1 MHSIIFFFFRQGINM
16 SNWQQNEIEQL
27 KKDTNLLQDEL
38 KQLKTE
44 ERWIAKL
51 RDRQNRIAKK
61 KKIDN
66 NKERELKGR

>member
-1 MHSIIFFFFRQGINM
+1 M

>member
-1 MHSIIFFFFRQGINM
+1 M

-44 ERWIAKL
+44 ER
-51 RDRQNRIAKK
+51 
-61 KKIDN
+61 
-66 NKERELKGR
+66 